1 MKSNE
6 FSNMTNVEL
15 ADKLASLKAELF
27 NLRFAHATNSLSNP
41 LQLKNCKRD
50 IARVKT
56 IIRERELGISK
67 APAATEAKPAKKAEK
82 PAKKTAAKKAIKG

>member
-6 FSNMTNVEL
+6 FANMTNVEL

-67 APAATEAKPAKKAEK
+67 APVAEEKPVKKA
-82 PAKKTAAKKAIKG
+82 PAKKAIKG

>member
-6 FSNMTNVEL
+6 FASMTDVEL

-41 LQLKNCKRD
+41 CELKTCKKD
-50 IARVKT
+50 IAKVKT
-56 IIRERELGISK
+56 IIRERELGIAK
-67 APAATEAKPAKKAEK
+67 APVAEVK
-82 PAKKTAAKKAIKG
+82 PAKKTGKKAIKG